1 MVKFPDSEKVTDI
14 TMENENG
21 ISLVSNT
28 QDLPLK
34 NTSTTDLYDVSRV
47 FDDWKLQGNNRGKLN
62 IVFNVSNSVRTESRE
77 RVLRK
82 WRSMIKDR
90 EWVQSGPVFL
100 VVYFKDTTNNRLLT
114 RPNPS
119 ANEALAHKLR
129 TGIPSTC
136 RLYSFHKTFADL
148 GLSKV
153 FVSPRRSLDLGEC
166 RGSCSSTV
174 SVDSRVNY
182 MTTHAWMLELARKK
196 GISSNRKP
204 CCVPI
209 EYRGLRVGKKA
220 AGSGNTVY
228 EVISDFIASKCGC
241 R

>member
-1 MVKFPDSEKVTDI
+1 MG
-14 TMENENG
+14 NENG

-28 QDLPLK
+28 QDLPVK

-47 FDDWKLQGNNRGKLN
+47 FDDWKLQGKNPAGKLN
-62 IVFNVSNSVRTESRE
+62 IVFNVSNSLRTESRK

-90 EWVQSGPVFL
+90 EWAQSGPVFL

-129 TGIPSTC
+129 TGTPCTC
-136 RLYSFHKTFADL
+136 SRISFRKTFAEL
-148 GLSKV
+148 GLSNR
-153 FVSPRRSLDLGEC
+153 FVSPRGSVDLGVC
-166 RGSCSSTV
+166 CGSCSSTV
-174 SVDSRVNY
+174 SVDSRVSY
-182 MTTHAWMLELARKK
+182 MSTHAWMLELARVR
-196 GISSNRKP
+196 GLTTRRP
-204 CCVPI
+204 RCVPI
-209 EYRGLRVGKKA
+209 EYRGLRVRKNVPP
-220 AGSGNTVY
+220 GSGNFVY
-228 EVISDFIASKCGC
+228 QVISDFTASRCGC